1 MVAALVLQIQI
12 PMQIMPHH
20 PTLMLTL
27 VSGKFQN
34 FLCHKIPPFMY
45 ILGILAKIV
54 RLLVGKKFF
63 LGHRQ

>member
-1 MVAALVLQIQI
+1 MEAASVPQIQI
-12 PMQIMPHH
+12 LMPHH

-34 FLCHKIPPFMY
+34 IFCHKIPPFMY
-45 ILGILAKIV
+45 ILGILAEIV

-63 LGHRQ
+63 MGHRQ